1 MPDQKNDPKS
11 SVTELAPSCPFC
23 SFSSSFCHMINGFQW
38 GPFPFRLWDK
48 LLQITSVVTYK
59 IAMVMQKLSHLLVGA
74 GHIESVDVGFR
85 GIIKPNHH
93 LIHIFS
99 EQVSVS
105 LMTAI
110 IAKVSCEMRKL
121 TTCSVLA
128 EEWRAMVRVA

>member
-1 MPDQKNDPKS
+1 
-11 SVTELAPSCPFC
+11 L
-23 SFSSSFCHMINGFQW
+23 IN
-38 GPFPFRLWDK
+38 
-48 LLQITSVVTYK
+48 
-59 IAMVMQKLSHLLVGA
+59 
-74 GHIESVDVGFR
+74 
-85 GIIKPNHH
+85 
-93 LIHIFS
+93 IFS